1 MKQRKSLRGYTRP
14 MAVVAIM
21 SALSIVLMM
30 LEFSVPIVPSFLK
43 LDISDFPALLTSFS
57 IGPWA
62 GVAVCLLKNLLHLFF
77 TSTAGVGELAN
88 FIISAAFVFPA
99 GVIYARVRTKTG
111 AMVGAFAGALISA
124 LVCVPVNYFIT
135 YPFYA
140 KVMIPMDVIIGMY
153 QAILPFIDGLPEALL
168 IFNLPF
174 TFAKGAICILL
185 TFLVYKPL
193 SPILKGKAK
202 K

>member
-193 SPILKGKAK
+193 SPILKGKVK